1 MGNEIQAISSIA
13 AEARSII
20 MPLRLALSRALSHV
34 DNGSQPGIELLRSIH
49 LSLWC
54 KSSDSGV

>member
-20 MPLRLALSRALSHV
+20 MPLRLALYPVSIIALSQNRTITLNSYFLV
-34 DNGSQPGIELLRSIH
+34 VQLLRFGRI
-49 LSLWC
+49 
-54 KSSDSGV
+54 D

>member
-20 MPLRLALSRALSHV
+20 MPLRLALSRALSDV
-34 DNGSQPGIELLRSIH
+34 DNRSHQNRRIT
-49 LSLWC
+49 LNSYFLVC
-54 KSSDSGV
+54 NSSDSGV

>member
-20 MPLRLALSRALSHV
+20 MPLRLALSRALSDV
-34 DNGSQPGIELLRSIH
+34 DHRSQPE
-49 LSLWC
+49 
-54 KSSDSGV
+54 